1 MKPLV
6 AGSSPVNLPKNNMT
20 ASKLLKLNIK
30 NEPKGGV
37 TMARLSKAVD
47 IIRGYDW
54 MLNNP
59 DTELV
64 ADEAVRQVNEEG
76 LLRLS
81 VFVCPKF
88 NTDALQTNKPE
99 DYMPER
105 IAVDLFEPRIPKIVQ
120 LRDELRKAGVQ
131 TELNALIGDN
141 DAEAYIFP
149 FCPWI
154 RFDGEIMKKRKRE
167 YVRNFERRLQKTVG
181 KGCVVWSLGDLGVV
195 PDAMEPSI
203 NQEQLEKER
212 KFFFWLYSSE
222 GPYKGKLSFPPS
234 DIDRMIRL
242 KFKLYGSQG
251 KFLEELGGILLQ
263 TEGPGVWLV
272 RTKMLRCTGS
282 PAIPTIYPWIR
293 EEELSSLE

>member
-6 AGSSPVNLPKNNMT
+6 AGSSPVNLPKNNMNT
-20 ASKLLKLNIK
+20 GKLLKINIK
-30 NEPKGGV
+30 NEPRGGV

-59 DTELV
+59 DTELI
-64 ADEAVRQVNEEG
+64 ADEVIRQVNEEG
-76 LLRLS
+76 LLRLN

-88 NTDALQTNKPE
+88 NTEALQTDKPE

-120 LRDELRKAGVQ
+120 LRDELRKAGLQ
-131 TELNALIGDN
+131 TEVNALIGDN
-141 DAEAYIFP
+141 DAETYIFP

-154 RFDGEIMKKRKRE
+154 RIDDEIMRKRRRE

-181 KGCVVWSLGDLGVV
+181 KGSVVWSLGDMNVL
-195 PDAMEPSI
+195 PDAIEPAI
-203 NQEQLEKER
+203 NQEQLKKECS
-212 KFFFWLYSSE
+212 FFAWLYSLE
-222 GPYKGKLSFPPS
+222 GPYKGRLSFSPA

-251 KFLEELGGILLQ
+251 KFLKELGGILLQ
-263 TEGPGVWLV
+263 TEGPGVWLE

-293 EEELSSLE
+293 EEELISLE